1 MEGESM
7 KVLVSML
14 VILSGLSLAA
24 DRYVMFGEFTS
35 TG

>member
-1 MEGESM
+1 MR
-7 KVLVSML
+7 VLALTL
-14 VILSGLSLAA
+14 VLLAGVSLAA